1 MKKITVIGDIM
12 VEPQFLAQV
21 KKDDEY
27 DFYTP
32 LKALEHL
39 FDKSDYVIGN
49 LETPLAGEEAEYT
62 NRIVSFN
69 APDSVAEAVKK
80 IGVDAVSTA
89 NNHCLDRG
97 FAGLERTLATLDRI
111 GLAHTGTYTK
121 GFTGDRNHYFEIGDT
136 KVALIAYA
144 HSTNYGITPDL
155 PEGDTSVCVNNS
167 RPLKGASPTYVRLPD
182 NYFTTL
188 KYVQELVGRT
198 LLWEETILLR
208 KAMGITIGA
217 IDDLVPPETLTEI
230 EEFAAKIEAD
240 YKTAKENG
248 ADIVLFYPHVGGQF
262 NTVPGKYS
270 QVFLNRCAEIGF
282 DAILAAHSHTTQK
295 AEYIDGNPCFYSMGN
310 VTMSPCTFYQIPES
324 LAEYG
329 LAAHLYVEDKK
340 IKKTTISIIKMV
352 EDENTPLHVVPV
364 DLLCGEL
371 SGEARE
377 KLMRDVSEVFL
388 RVTGRELPAGALE
401 KEYEL

>member
-1 MKKITVIGDIM
+1 MKKITVLGDIM

-21 KKDDEY
+21 KKGDEY

-32 LKALEHL
+32 LKALEYL
-39 FDKSDYVIGN
+39 FDNSDYVIGN

-97 FAGLERTLATLDRI
+97 FAGLERTLAALDRI
-111 GLAHTGTYTK
+111 GLDHTGTYPK
-121 GFTGDRNHYFEIGDT
+121 GFEGDRNHYFEIGDT

-155 PEGDTSVCVNNS
+155 PEGETAVCVNNS
-167 RPLKGASPTYVRLPD
+167 RPLKGAPPAYLRLPE
-182 NYFTTL
+182 NYYTTL
-188 KYVQELVGRT
+188 KCVQELAGRT

-217 IDDLVPPETLTEI
+217 IDDRVVPETLTEI
-230 EEFAAKIEAD
+230 EEYAGKIEKD

-270 QVFLNRCAEIGF
+270 QVFLGRCAKIGF

-295 AEYIDGNPCFYSMGN
+295 AEYINDSPCFYSMGN

-329 LAAHLYVEDKK
+329 VVAHLYVENKK
-340 IKKTTISIIKMV
+340 ICKTTISIIKMV

-364 DLLCGEL
+364 DILVSELTGEAKEKLLCDI
-371 SGEARE
+371 A
-377 KLMRDVSEVFL
+377 EVHE
-388 RVTGRELPAGALE
+388 RVTGRKLPDGE
-401 KEYEL
+401 IRKEYDL

>member
-1 MKKITVIGDIM
+1 MQKITVIGDIM

-21 KKDDEY
+21 KKGDEY

-32 LKALEHL
+32 LKALEYL
-39 FDKSDYVIGN
+39 FEGSDYVIGN

-80 IGVDAVSTA
+80 IGVDVVSTA

-97 FAGLERTLATLDRI
+97 FEGLERTLAALDRI
-111 GLAHTGTYTK
+111 GLDHTGTYPK
-121 GFTGDRNHYFEIGDT
+121 GFSGDRNHYFNIGDT

-144 HSTNYGITPDL
+144 HSTNYGITLAL
-155 PEGDTSVCVNNS
+155 PEGETAVCVNNS
-167 RPLKGASPTYVRLPD
+167 RPLKSAAPTYLRLPD
-182 NYFTTL
+182 NYYTTL
-188 KYVQELVGRT
+188 KCVQELAGRT

-217 IDDLVPPETLTEI
+217 IDDLLPPEEEI
-230 EEFAAKIEAD
+230 EEYAAKIEAD

-248 ADIVLFYPHVGGQF
+248 ADLVLFYPHVGGQF

-270 QVFLNRCAEIGF
+270 EAFVKRCAKIGF
-282 DAILAAHSHTTQK
+282 DAIFAAHSHTTQK
-295 AEYIDGNPCFYSMGN
+295 AEYLDGNPCFYSMGN

-329 LAAHLYVEDKK
+329 LVAHLYLDGKK
-340 IKKTTISIIKMV
+340 IEKTTISIIKMV

-364 DLLCGEL
+364 DKLYDEL
-371 SGEARE
+371 SEEGRE
-377 KLMRDVSEVFL
+377 NLMKDVKEVFL
-388 RVTGRELPAGALE
+388 RVTERELPEGALK